1 MFNYLEYI
9 TGSGEAAVSVI
20 AMVIFYLFYFLFVG
34 AFAAAVY
41 VLNALPLYRIGK
53 KLGYDK
59 CFLPWIPVSL
69 IPFFVLG
76 DISGRKD
83 FTVSPK
89 IDKFLKIGTRKK
101 SYIIYIVFY
110 VLFLAFTLTAGF
122 GMMAFPFLMEA
133 GVLPEEL
140 SMILMIAYMMVY
152 LAVIF
157 LFAGVFTA
165 LSIIYYYVYLRDL
178 IDIFKPDRNSNKNLA
193 LILAVT
199 NNFASGLVIP
209 IYLLILSKSEPL
221 PEEPYE
227 APDGYM
233 YGDYAK
239 PLQQDAPY
247 EF

>member
-9 TGSGEAAVSVI
+9 TGSGGSAVSVI

-34 AFAAAVY
+34 AFAAAMY

-76 DISGRKD
+76 DLPGRKD

-101 SYIIYIVFY
+101 SYIIYIVLY

-122 GMMAFPFLMEA
+122 GMMVFSFLMEA

-140 SMILMIAYMMVY
+140 SMILMMAYMMVY

-157 LFAGVFTA
+157 LAAGVFTA
-165 LSIIYYYVYLRDL
+165 LSITYYYVYLRDL
-178 IDIFKPDRNSNKNLA
+178 IDIFKPDRENNKKLA
-193 LILAVT
+193 LILAIT
-199 NNFASGLVIP
+199 NMFASGLVIP

-233 YGDYAK
+233 YGDYAE